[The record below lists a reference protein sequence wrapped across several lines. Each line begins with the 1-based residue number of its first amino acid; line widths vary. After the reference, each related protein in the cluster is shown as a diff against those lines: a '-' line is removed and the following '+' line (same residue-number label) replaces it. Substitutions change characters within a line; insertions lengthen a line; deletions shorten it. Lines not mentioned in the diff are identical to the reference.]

1 MAFSE
6 GDSLL
11 FKNVFAFSFAHSFLF
26 LDNLVFSSA
35 AKLKKSSRGATF
47 LKTTIGKIGGEQ

>member
-11 FKNVFAFSFAHSFLF
+11 FKNVFAFSFAYNLLF

-35 AKLKKSSRGATF
+35 ARLKKSSRGATF
-47 LKTTIGKIGGEQ
+47 LKTTIGKTGGEQ

>member
-11 FKNVFAFSFAHSFLF
+11 FKNVFAFSFAHGFLF
-26 LDNLVFSSA
+26 LDILVFPQP
-35 AKLKKSSRGATF
+35 LKAEKAYPRGHF
-47 LKTTIGKIGGEQ
+47 SKNHYRKK